1 MSITIEDVKKL
12 AKLSRLEFSDEEAL
26 QFVDEL
32 TATLAQVD
40 AINKVDVSQVDL
52 FEKTVNADTEL
63 RADEI
68 KPSLPVEQIVAN
80 APDKKDGA
88 FLVPITVAED

>member
-12 AKLSRLEFSDEEAL
+12 AKLSRLEFTDEEAL
-26 QFVDEL
+26 KFVDEL

-63 RADEI
+63 RTDVV

>member
-12 AKLSRLEFSDEEAL
+12 AKLSRLEFTDEEAL